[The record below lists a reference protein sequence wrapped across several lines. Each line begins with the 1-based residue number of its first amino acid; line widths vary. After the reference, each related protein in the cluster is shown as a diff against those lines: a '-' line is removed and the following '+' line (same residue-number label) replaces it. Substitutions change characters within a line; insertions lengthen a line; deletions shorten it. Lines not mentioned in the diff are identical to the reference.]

1 MLILSATNSKYYEVA
16 SCVLFLDLS
25 NGNMQFSG
33 GLLDLNS
40 E

>member
-1 MLILSATNSKYYEVA
+1 MPILSITNSKYYEVA

-25 NGNMQFSG
+25 NSNMQLSG
-33 GLLDLNS
+33 SLLDLNS